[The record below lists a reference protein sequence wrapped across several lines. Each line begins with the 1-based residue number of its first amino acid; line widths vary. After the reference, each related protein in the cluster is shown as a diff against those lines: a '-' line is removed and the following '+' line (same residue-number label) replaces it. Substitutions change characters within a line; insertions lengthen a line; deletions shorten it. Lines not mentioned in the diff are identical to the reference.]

1 MQNKHRKDED
11 SLLKKKQDEREL
23 LRKKKVNMQ
32 KGSNPTVPPLEVDEE
47 VDTEK
52 KKPDQ
57 QLQARTKRINRE
69 KQQILRRKLQT
80 VRQSTQHGSSTSDI
94 TAGYEPEGEVIE
106 ATLATARK
114 NIGKDPK
121 KASCWKGYKAVGV
134 KVKGGKSVPD
144 CKKEET
150 FKEWV
155 KTFEDKV
162 KGNKHVNVNPKIG
175 PTCPKCAGL
184 VVDEECQNCG
194 TKCATSDVKEA
205 KYEAGASNYGK
216 MSIRNKR
223 AVGYGGNAAPPEE
236 RRKAHSERMKKH
248 NKEEVEVVTE
258 LSKRTLGN
266 YVKDASSDAAMT
278 SMTHGNK
285 PLAKDAPKREKKIL
299 KRLSGIRKAT
309 DKLSKE
315 EVEIDESE
323 KVAQGAYKRAQE
335 LGAKRRRANPG
346 RSGSPGKNERA
357 GYNLSQSARSR
368 NASAETQGG
377 NQTGGGP
384 KSFGYAKNKGN
395 PVKSKRTGDTGAL
408 GHAKKRD
415 EKQTH
420 GKKGQPLKSPKYK
433 MKFKDRLAHHST
445 QRQALKNPKN
455 NPKHTANEETVME
468 LNRLEKEQGKTS
480 GGSKDKA
487 LNFVKNKIRQETGRP
502 AGQQKKEKGAK
513 TNGTQKYL
521 ERQKDKKA
529 YADKAKKAGFKSTQ
543 DYTNTMARYGG
554 ESNYK
559 AGRGLGT

>member
-194 TKCATSDVKEA
+194 TKCATSDVKE
-205 KYEAGASNYGK
+205 
-216 MSIRNKR
+216 
-223 AVGYGGNAAPPEE
+223 GNI
-236 RRKAHSERMKKH
+236 
-248 NKEEVEVVTE
+248 TE

-384 KSFGYAKNKGN
+384 KPFGYAKNKGN

-468 LNRLEKEQGKTS
+468 LNRLEKEQGKKS
-480 GGSKDKA
+480 GGSKDQA

-502 AGQQKKEKGAK
+502 PGQQKKEKGAK